1 MVQTKCSPLLI
12 VFLYS
17 YLYKGF
23 QFNKSQQSVHVG
35 LNTNK
40 NLLILVFYVFVVG
53 LWENK
58 AGYYDL
64 NSQGRE
70 TCHMTTKETPLYYK
84 VVIYSII

>member
-1 MVQTKCSPLLI
+1 MVWERC
-12 VFLYS
+12 
-17 YLYKGF
+17 GAW
-23 QFNKSQQSVHVG
+23 
-35 LNTNK
+35 
-40 NLLILVFYVFVVG
+40 YVSVVG

-84 VVIYSII
+84 IVTQSIIYERKPEIFRLETISPNKSIISMESYMTYMPEVLF

>member
-1 MVQTKCSPLLI
+1 M
-12 VFLYS
+12 
-17 YLYKGF
+17 
-23 QFNKSQQSVHVG
+23 HVG
-35 LNTNK
+35 LDANK

-70 TCHMTTKETPLYYK
+70 TCHMMTKKTSILQIRNTTPHTYERKPEIFRLET
-84 VVIYSII
+84 IRNE